1 MSQTKRDY
9 RQHLSSKAQIFL
21 DGKEIDCT
29 IIDLSISGLKIKIHS
44 ESFSKSPKILVELIS
59 IGDKV
64 DFSIQEMHFDGEVKI
79 VRKELLENEVYL
91 SISYDDIFFGLN
103 HLPYHRQ
110 SYRTRHRSSGQILIN
125 EKNYDVISHD
135 FSTEGMQ
142 LAIFEKLDLDVNS
155 ELEITFEQ
163 LNISGRSRLKWKQ
176 ESSDQSLLGLEYIQL
191 AAPVRDI
198 ASFVQH

>member
-29 IIDLSISGLKIKIHS
+29 IVDLSISGLKIQIHS
-44 ESFSKSPKILVELIS
+44 ETLYKSPKILVELIS
-59 IGDKV
+59 IEDKV
-64 DFSIQEMHFDGEVKI
+64 DFSIQEMHFEGEVKI
-79 VRKELLENEVYL
+79 VRKELIDNEVYL
-91 SISYDDIFFGLN
+91 SLSYDDIFFGLN
-103 HLPYHRQ
+103 HLPYQRK

-135 FSTEGMQ
+135 FSTQGMQ
-142 LAIFEKLDLDVNS
+142 LAIFEKLELDVDS
-155 ELEITFEQ
+155 ELEMTFEH
-163 LNISGRSRLKWKQ
+163 LNISGRSRLKWKY
-176 ESSDQSLLGLEYIQL
+176 ESSDQCLLGLEYIQL
-191 AAPVRDI
+191 AKPVRDI